1 MAEKGSNVSVSVQGV
16 NVTAPF
22 EAIRLAQKM
31 KANRSKGDNILDTK
45 ELMRTKKDYSRTLL
59 IVGLVVAVIFFV
71 MAFLEA
77 LGGIKTG
84 LLWIDFVAIGLMAIC
99 GPYGFYTTYKYNK
112 IKEIES
118 RLPDFLR
125 DVAEAGR
132 FGMTLAEAVKV
143 ASRGRY
149 GGLTPEIRRMA
160 AQIDWGVP
168 AAEAMRLFAERVD
181 TPLVKRMMGIII
193 KANDAGGSV
202 ADVLTMV
209 AHDARETMLTQ
220 QDRKISM
227 ATYTVVIYVSFM
239 VFIATIFILNSTFLP
254 KMEEAGRSVAEGAE
268 AAGITNMPATIKTD
282 IIPTVQLIFVVAVVI
297 HAFGDGILAGVLQ
310 DGRIQNGMRHSFIM
324 LLAGLIGLRLIAG

>member
-1 MAEKGSNVSVSVQGV
+1 MAKKE
-16 NVTAPF
+16 
-22 EAIRLAQKM
+22 E
-31 KANRSKGDNILDTK
+31 ILDIKEITK
-45 ELMRTKKDYSRTLL
+45 RKQDHSKLL
-59 IVGLVVAVIFFV
+59 LYIGITVAAILF
-71 MAFLEA
+71 AIGA
-77 LGGIKTG
+77 LDAIGGISTG
-84 LLWIDFVAIGLMAIC
+84 LLWIDYVALGLMAIC
-99 GPYGFYTTYKYNK
+99 GPYGFYQTRKYKR

-181 TPLVKRMMGIII
+181 TPLTNRMMSIII
-193 KANDAGGSV
+193 KANDAGGNV

-209 AHDARETMLTQ
+209 AHDAREVMLSEEE
-220 QDRKISM
+220 RKISM
-227 ATYTVVIYVSFM
+227 ATYTVVIYVAFM

-254 KMEEAGRSVAEGAE
+254 KMEEAGASVAEGAE
-268 AAGITNMPATIKTD
+268 AAGIDTSSIATIQVD
-282 IIPTVQLIFVVAVVI
+282 VIPTIQLIFVVSVVI

-310 DGRIQNGMRHSFIM
+310 DGKIANGMRHSFIM
-324 LLAGLIGLRLIAG
+324 LLIGLIGTRLL

>member
-1 MAEKGSNVSVSVQGV
+1 MAKKE
-16 NVTAPF
+16 
-22 EAIRLAQKM
+22 E
-31 KANRSKGDNILDTK
+31 ILDMKEITK
-45 ELMRTKKDYSRTLL
+45 RKQDYSKLL
-59 IVGLVVAVIFFV
+59 LYIGIVVAIILFAI
-71 MAFLEA
+71 AFLDA
-77 LGGIKTG
+77 IGGIDTG
-84 LLWIDFVAIGLMAIC
+84 FLWIDFVALGLMAIC
-99 GPYGFYTTYKYNK
+99 GPYGFYTTRKHKK

-181 TPLVKRMMGIII
+181 TPLTNRMMAIII
-193 KANDAGGSV
+193 KANDAGGNV

-209 AHDARETMLTQ
+209 AHDAREVMLSEEE
-220 QDRKISM
+220 RKISM
-227 ATYTVVIYVSFM
+227 ATYTVVIYVAFV
-239 VFIATIFILNSTFLP
+239 VFIATIFILNTTFLP

-268 AAGITNMPATIKTD
+268 AAGIENMPATIQTD
-282 IIPTVQLIFVVAVVI
+282 VIPTIQLIFIVSVVI

-310 DGRIQNGMRHSFIM
+310 DGRIANGMRHSFIM
-324 LLAGLIGLRLIAG
+324 LVIGVIGTRLIAG